1 MFDLD
6 RYGFPTI
13 HIEPAGVFVQFL
25 PMTRSQF
32 EFYLADHP
40 SPAMDMGWYDLR
52 LRDHPRVD
60 PSSVDERN
68 YAGLF
73 TTGVLPFEAQQV
85 ADLFGA
91 NQFENGTVSLLDLA
105 TWQAIFQHAV
115 ATPAVDLGPVRAN
128 PKLSPFARQILER
141 LAPVVDRIGR
151 GVPTLADQMFLRH
164 GVHEIV
170 ERTPKGSA
178 YCVIGYPAAR
188 FNTLLAADPNAPQ
201 PTNISPHLPS
211 ASHGF
216 RLVWRTA

>member
-1 MFDLD
+1 MFEFD

-13 HIEPAGVFVQFL
+13 HIEPVGVFVHFL

-40 SPAMDMGWYDLR
+40 SPAMDMQWYDLR
-52 LRDHPRVD
+52 LRDHPRIEAAA
-60 PSSVDERN
+60 VDERN
-68 YAGLF
+68 YACLF

-85 ADLFGA
+85 ADLFGP
-91 NQFENGTVSLLDLA
+91 NQPEGGAATLLDLE
-105 TWQAIFQHAV
+105 TWQAIFQYAA

-128 PKLSPFARQILER
+128 TKVSPFARQILDR
-141 LAPVVDRIGR
+141 LVPVVDRIGR
-151 GVPTLADQMFLRH
+151 GAPTLADQMFLRH

-170 ERTPKGSA
+170 ERTPGGSA
-178 YCVIGYPAAR
+178 WSVIGYPAAR
-188 FNTLLAADPNAPQ
+188 FSTLAAADPNRPQ
-201 PTNISPHLPS
+201 PTAISPHLPS